1 MRRHIIG
8 ILAILVLS
16 GFLGFSSISLAEE
29 KWTKKADMPIAL
41 DMVSVSDVNG
51 KIYAIGTDVNR
62 SLMTVLEYDPVTDE
76 WMSKSNAITTG
87 RFSSACEMNGKIYVF
102 GGISFDKKLLSTV
115 LEYDPATDTWAK
127 KADMPT
133 PRYAFSTSAVDGK
146 IYAIGGIG
154 GNITNSINDV
164 KILSAVEEY
173 DPAADIW
180 TKKADAPMARVM
192 FSTSVING
200 KIYAIG
206 GMDSLLSLKALED
219 HDLHNVATG
228 TFVKGIVEEYDP
240 KADKWAR
247 KADMPTPRFVFSTSA
262 LNGKIYAFGGVNETS
277 DFLSTV
283 EKYDPAKDEWAKK
296 GDMPSSRASLSTCAV
311 NENIYVFGGI
321 GGAEQKALLTVE
333 EYNPNED
340 TSDTSGITLRSVLI
354 ENSIDTK
361 NTDVSDIDKIIKDYY
376 VLNDPKMFCIAYYLY
391 DDFII
396 YDDGLKGL
404 GDKLYIRLYK
414 KDENKWFYGVLDL
427 ETLIVKHFVAKL
439 VVGSIT
445 WIHSSKDHIYIFG
458 HISPSAGTTLVL
470 SNDLKYQDAFYGWV
484 LAIFDDETVVYYNN
498 QVHFAPTQYV
508 EISIY
513 NPNTKQ
519 SQKIHPMKPYQ
530 KIRLEHIE
538 KVKEAYNKL
547 GNHGNPDP
555 ELFDNSLKHNVAINN
570 STHSLAF
577 VISYDNEEMSKAF
590 SETTETNDVVY
601 VYKNVNNGKEITYK
615 EILLSDL
622 KAKYGDIPISEYLE
636 PERLDEIFGGN

>member
-76 WMSKSNAITTG
+76 WMSKSDAITTG

-133 PRYAFSTSAVDGK
+133 PRYALSTSAVDGK

-173 DPAADIW
+173 DPATDIW

-228 TFVKGIVEEYDP
+228 TFVKSIVEEYDP

-262 LNGKIYAFGGVNETS
+262 LNGKIYAFGGVNEAS

-333 EYNPNED
+333 EYNPNEPNED
-340 TSDTSGITLRSVLI
+340 VSDTSGITLRTALT
-354 ENSIDTK
+354 ENGIDTK
-361 NTDVSDIDKIIKDYY
+361 NTDMSDIDENINSYD
-376 VLNDPKMFCIAYYLY
+376 VLNDPKIFCIAYYLG
-391 DDFII
+391 
-396 YDDGLKGL
+396 DGSGGL
-404 GDKLYIRLYK
+404 GNQLYVCLYK
-414 KDENKWFYGVLDL
+414 KDENKWLYEVLNVEEL
-427 ETLIVKHFVAKL
+427 TK
-439 VVGSIT
+439 
-445 WIHSSKDHIYIFG
+445 
-458 HISPSAGTTLVL
+458 
-470 SNDLKYQDAFYGWV
+470 YGWGPIIDIQYSTR
-484 LAIFDDETVVYYNN
+484 LCPFLLNFDT
-498 QVHFAPTQYV
+498 
-508 EISIY
+508 
-513 NPNTKQ
+513 
-519 SQKIHPMKPYQ
+519 
-530 KIRLEHIE
+530 
-538 KVKEAYNKL
+538 
-547 GNHGNPDP
+547 
-555 ELFDNSLKHNVAINN
+555 NV
-570 STHSLAF
+570 
-577 VISYDNEEMSKAF
+577 
-590 SETTETNDVVY
+590 
-601 VYKNVNNGKEITYK
+601 
-615 EILLSDL
+615 
-622 KAKYGDIPISEYLE
+622 
-636 PERLDEIFGGN
+636 